1 MWFFFKRGKT
11 HTDTK
16 NLLLLTCYQHFD
28 KVEEPK
34 IRDGKVSKRD
44 KSNDRSKIASLRKK
58 ICFGLEG
65 QKEMSFEKGKMG
77 RCGVK
82 RVVDMVSV
90 FDCVS
95 VSGCGIPDTGI
106 QERASSHFLGLL
118 PFAPNKAAFAC
129 CEEQHK
135 SARQYK

>member
-1 MWFFFKRGKT
+1 MNA
-11 HTDTK
+11 K
-16 NLLLLTCYQHFD
+16 NLLLLTCYQQYD
-28 KVEEPK
+28 KVEKPK

-58 ICFGLEG
+58 LCFGFG
-65 QKEMSFEKGKMG
+65 CQKEMSCERGKMG

-106 QERASSHFLGLL
+106 QERASSHFPGLL
-118 PFAPNKAAFAC
+118 PFAPNKAKFSC
-129 CEEQHK
+129 CEKQHK